1 MDFNTEIGVFLTYA
15 CGLLMI
21 CFFGKLL
28 LWPVKWILKIVVNSI
43 LGLCILICLN
53 AITEIWGVVIPVNF
67 ITAAI
72 TGMFG
77 VPGVICMEIY
87 YILM

>member
-1 MDFNTEIGVFLTYA
+1 
-15 CGLLMI
+15 
-21 CFFGKLL
+21 
-28 LWPVKWILKIVVNSI
+28 
-43 LGLCILICLN
+43 
-53 AITEIWGVVIPVNF
+53 VVIPVNF